1 MRYLHTFAF
10 LLYAFAVSAQ
20 QEAIFSQFFYN
31 KTLLNPG
38 AAGSNGRPCLT
49 AFHRQQW
56 VGLEGAPVTQSLS
69 FNSPAFADRVGLGLT
84 LMNDRIGF
92 FNSTF
97 VNLAY
102 AYRVQFGKGKLGIGM
117 QASYLHHRV
126 NWEKARTITG
136 NADPNAGTETLTP
149 IFNAGIGAH
158 FETEQFFAGVSV
170 PYLLERGLSENDGG
184 VVTDFS
190 GTTPHLFVNAGLLL
204 EVSPALKMRPA
215 VAARVL
221 KNAPP
226 TLDAH
231 LSFGFLKE
239 NRLWAGGT
247 YRWSQSKIHAY
258 GDAFVAMV
266 QYQPGQRWKMGFA
279 YDIPLSSLR
288 RDTQGTFELMLE
300 YCLVKPGAAVRN
312 PRFF

>member
-1 MRYLHTFAF
+1 MRYFYSFIF
-10 LLYAFAVSAQ
+10 LWLWLGAMAQ

-38 AAGSNGRPCLT
+38 AAGSNGSACLT

-56 VGLEGAPVTQSLS
+56 LGLEGAPVTQSLNL
-69 FNSPAFADRVGLGLT
+69 NSPAFGDRVGLGLT

-102 AYRVQFGKGKLGIGM
+102 AYRVEFGKGKLGIGV
-117 QASYLHHRV
+117 QAAYQYHFV
-126 NWEKARTITG
+126 NWDKAKTITG
-136 NADPNAGTETLTP
+136 QADPTAGTDKLP
-149 IFNAGIGAH
+149 SIFNVGLGAH
-158 FETEQFFAGVSV
+158 FEAERFFVGASV
-170 PYLLERGLSENDGG
+170 PYLLERGLSANDAGI
-184 VVTDFS
+184 VTDFS
-190 GTTPHLFVNAGLLL
+190 GTTPHLFLNTGFLLD
-204 EVSPALKMRPA
+204 VSPALKMRPA
-215 VAARVL
+215 LAARVL

-239 NRLWAGGT
+239 TRLWAGGT
-247 YRWSQSKIHAY
+247 YRWSRSKVSAY
-258 GDAFVAMV
+258 GDAFVAMI
-266 QYQPGQRWKMGFA
+266 QYQPGQRWKTGFA
-279 YDIPLSSLR
+279 YDIALSRLSH
-288 RDTQGTFELMLE
+288 DSQGTFELMLE
-300 YCLVKPGAAVRN
+300 YCIGKYESAFRN